1 MATSIQNP
9 SNTNITVNEWTNVYS
24 AGPVA
29 GFTGTV
35 RIVVEVGNGT
45 TIKLANNA
53 TGVTAITQGYGNLYN
68 GSTTSMAFEGN
79 LAQVNAALQ
88 SLQAFS
94 TNAAGS
100 GTLQISAVKAGSA
113 YNPDNGHYYQAIY
126 SSGGIGWQDAKT
138 AAASASIKFNG
149 LQGYLATITSAK
161 ENEFIL
167 NKLPAD
173 AWIGATD
180 KDTEGRWNWDTG
192 PEAGVTVS
200 DLYHNWNSGEPNNS
214 SSHPGSPEGEDYAQF
229 YVSGGS
235 PGKWNDLPGGGA
247 TAGKLNYYVVEYGGM
262 QGDAPTEAAASSSST
277 LTVQARPVITS
288 NGGGATAI
296 VNYAENGTAAVTTV
310 TATDADSG
318 DTKTYSI
325 SGGADSA
332 LFGIDANTGALTFKT
347 SPDYEGAGDNS
358 YEVTVCVTD
367 STGLYDEQTLT
378 VNVTD
383 VNDHAPVFTSDGTAT
398 VAENA
403 VTSTVIYDAATTDAD
418 GTGANKNVV
427 YSLKTGQ
434 GDDADLLN
442 INSATGEVTLKTSAN
457 YEVKNSYAFTVV
469 ATNAGTG
476 ATLDT
481 EHAVTVSVT
490 DENEAA
496 TALGLSATSIAEN
509 VETTGGIK
517 IGDISITDPDASGNN
532 NSLSVAGDDAA
543 SFEIRNGTELF
554 FKDASPDF
562 ETQTSYSITL
572 TATDGSLVYSQAFTV
587 NVTDINDNAPV
598 FTSGNTGTVAENAAT
613 TTVIY
618 AAATTDADG
627 TAPNQAVTYSL
638 KGDGSTDDAELL
650 NINGT
655 TGEVTLKTSAN
666 YEVKDSYAFTVV
678 ATNVGTG
685 ATLATEQAVTVS
697 VTDVA
702 EAVTDLAL
710 SATGIDENVDTTSG
724 VKIGDISITDPDASG
739 NNNTLTLEGAD
750 NAPFEIRNGSELFFK
765 GASPDF
771 ETKPSYSITL
781 KATDGGLVYS
791 QAFTVNVTDVNEV
804 PVITS
809 NGGDTPT
816 PISYAENGTTAVTSI
831 TATDP
836 DSGDTQTF
844 SISGGDDA
852 DLFRINASTGALTFR
867 NSPNFEIPA
876 DANNDNTYNV
886 TVKVADAAGLTD
898 EQTLTI
904 NVTDDAG
911 ADDPIETG
919 SAGSQT
925 ITAPADNAKIN
936 VTGSGTT
943 TITNPVGNL
952 TIANS
957 GSGTVVVQGLND
969 GATVN
974 TSGTGATQIS
984 DPEGSLT
991 VANSGTG
998 TVTVDGLNTDSVLTT
1013 TGSGPT
1019 AVTNPDGNLSV
1030 ANNGTGTVTVS
1041 GLNADASLTASGTG
1055 PTQVSD
1061 PEGSLSINNN
1071 SSGTVTVDGL
1081 NTGSV
1086 LTTTGSGPTAVTNPD
1101 GNLEVANSGTGT
1113 VTVSGLNPGASLTAS
1128 GTGPTQVNDP
1138 EGHLTVN
1145 NNSSGTVT
1153 VNGLNTDSVLTT
1165 TGSGPT
1171 TVANPDGN
1179 LSVANNGTGT
1189 VTVNGLNPN
1198 ASLSAS
1204 GSGPTLIEN
1213 PDASLIVANSGTGTV
1228 TVNGLNTG
1236 GVLTTTGSG
1245 PTAVTNPDGSLAVA
1259 NNGTGTV
1266 TVNGLNPNAS
1276 LTANGTGPTLVKDP
1290 EGNLTVSNSG
1300 SGTVT
1305 VAGLNDDAV
1314 LNSNGTGPVRV
1325 TYPDDD
1331 VSVVNNGSGT
1341 VSVDGMKAGAVLS
1354 SSGTGPVTITNPDG
1368 NLRVANTG
1376 TGAVTVEDLKP
1387 GAILT
1392 ATGTKPVNV
1401 DLSHLSSGQTITID
1415 NDGSGVVNLVNVP
1428 EGVTVLTTGSS
1439 GSGDINYA
1447 PTLSGV
1453 PGTTQGVTAG
1463 SAAVLADFTVAD
1475 QDSSQTLTVTLTTTN
1490 GSIVGLTD
1498 ADTAA
1503 AGIQLTGTAAA
1514 INTALETATFTAAS
1528 AGAASI
1534 GISVTDGVV
1543 TRPTTATYN
1552 LIATSA
1558 PSSGGAPAPAPTPTP
1573 TPAGAIQDGVS
1584 DTNVTEN
1591 GTEQTTTVGTIGT
1604 VPVVE
1609 TVTVTADGDTVR
1621 ELVYVPTTTG
1631 TGAGAGSSTPTVLP
1645 LLYETV
1651 AGSTSNTTVSLPTG
1665 VGLVSVG
1672 DRTPTTTGQE
1682 GLITLIQSTVSD
1694 GDPSR
1699 TDMLGGGQSFLNTL
1713 PQDATLWVNK
1723 IQLTAPTALPNAPSV
1738 PVVVSGAAR
1747 TEAST
1752 STADK
1757 LEALVIDATAL
1768 PQGTVIELHDIDF
1781 AVVVGNGVFVRGG
1794 SGANVVYG
1802 GAGSQYILLGEADDV
1817 LYGGADDDTVGSEGG
1832 NDRIFGNAGNDTLF
1846 GGEGEDLLHG
1856 GADTDVAT
1864 FTGSI
1869 SRYEIVR
1876 DHGKTIVRALDRAD
1890 DVDTVINVETLRFDD
1905 ADYTVENAPQY
1916 TVIASLYGEVLDR
1929 QADLTGFQYWAERY
1943 AAGESMGDIALSFL
1957 YSAEYQSGSGLQF
1970 SALSTAA
1977 QLDLFYLHFLGRT
1990 PDEAGHAYWMNRIE
2004 DGMSLNDVAH
2014 SFVVSTEMQGVYA
2027 QPTAWEFLL

>member
-1 MATSIQNP
+1 MATSIQHP
-9 SNTNITVNEWTNVYS
+9 SNTNIIVNEWTNVYS

-53 TGVTAITQGYGNLYN
+53 TGVTAITQGYGSLYD
-68 GSTTSMAFEGN
+68 GTATSMAFEGS
-79 LAQVNAALQ
+79 LEQVNAALQ
-88 SLQAFS
+88 SLQAFN

-100 GTLQISAVKAGSA
+100 DALQISAVKAGSA
-113 YNPDNGHYYQAIY
+113 YNPANGHYYQAIY
-126 SSGGIGWQDAKT
+126 SSGGIGWLDAKT
-138 AAASASIKFNG
+138 AAASESLKFNG
-149 LQGYLATITSAK
+149 LQGYLATITSAQ

-167 NKLPAD
+167 KKLPAD

-180 KDTEGRWNWDTG
+180 KDNEGVWKWATG
-192 PEAGVTVS
+192 PEVGVTVS
-200 DLYHNWNSGEPNNS
+200 DLYDNWNSGEPNNS
-214 SSHPGSPEGEDYAQF
+214 SSHSGSPEGEDYAQF
-229 YVSGGS
+229 YVSGGT
-235 PGKWNDLPGGGA
+235 PGKWNDLPGAGA

-262 QGDAPTEAAASSSST
+262 IGDNPTEAAASSSST

-288 NGGGATAI
+288 NSGGATASI
-296 VNYAENGTAAVTTV
+296 NYAENDTAAVTTV
-310 TATDADSG
+310 TASDADSG
-318 DTKTYSI
+318 DSKTFSI
-325 SGGADSA
+325 SGGADSD
-332 LFGIDANTGALTFKT
+332 LFTIHSSTGALTFKT

-358 YEVTVCVTD
+358 YEVTVRVTD

-418 GTGANKNVV
+418 GTAPNQAVT
-427 YSLKTGQ
+427 YSLKGDGST
-434 GDDADLLN
+434 DDAELLN
-442 INSATGEVTLKTSAN
+442 INGTTGEVTLKTSAN

-469 ATNAGTG
+469 ATNVGTG
-476 ATLDT
+476 ATLTT
-481 EHAVTVSVT
+481 EQAVTVSVT
-490 DENEAA
+490 DVAEAA
-496 TALGLSATSIAEN
+496 TDLALSATGIDEN
-509 VETTGGIK
+509 VDTTGGVK

-532 NSLSVAGDDAA
+532 NALTLEGTDNAL
-543 SFEIRNGTELF
+543 FEIRNGTELF
-554 FKDASPDF
+554 FIGSSPDF
-562 ETQTSYSITL
+562 ETKPSYSISL
-572 TATDGSLVYSQAFTV
+572 KATDGGLVYSQAFTV
-587 NVTDINDNAPV
+587 NVTDVNDHAPV
-598 FTSGNTGTVAENAAT
+598 FTSDGTATVAENAVT
-613 TTVIY
+613 STVIY
-618 AAATTDADG
+618 DAATTDADG

-666 YEVKDSYAFTVV
+666 YEVKNSYAFTVV

-685 ATLATEQAVTVS
+685 ATLTTEQAVTVS

-702 EAVTDLAL
+702 EAATDLAL
-710 SATGIDENVDTTSG
+710 SATGIDENVDTTGG

-739 NNNTLTLEGAD
+739 NNNALTLEGTD
-750 NAPFEIRNGSELFFK
+750 NALFEIRNGTELFFI
-765 GASPDF
+765 GSSPDF
-771 ETKPSYSITL
+771 ETKSSYSITL

-809 NGGDTPT
+809 NGGSATASID
-816 PISYAENGTTAVTSI
+816 YAENGTTAVTTV

-867 NSPNFEIPA
+867 NSPNYEVPVDA
-876 DANNDNTYNV
+876 DNNNSYIV
-886 TVKVADAAGLTD
+886 TVKVTDSAGLTD
-898 EQTLTI
+898 EQTLTV
-904 NVTDDAG
+904 NVTDDAS

-919 SAGSQT
+919 GTDPVT
-925 ITAPADNAKIN
+925 IADPVDNAKIN

-943 TITNPVGNL
+943 TITNPVGSL

-957 GSGTVVVQGLND
+957 GSGTVVVQGLNA
-969 GATVN
+969 GATIN

-998 TVTVDGLNTDSVLTT
+998 TVTVDGLSTDSVLTT

-1030 ANNGTGTVTVS
+1030 ANNGTGTVTVG
-1041 GLNADASLTASGTG
+1041 GLNPGASLTASGTG
-1055 PTQVSD
+1055 PTLVSD
-1061 PEGSLSINNN
+1061 PEGSLTVLN
-1071 SSGTVTVDGL
+1071 SGSGVVTVDGL

-1086 LTTTGSGPTAVTNPD
+1086 LTTTGNGPTAVTNPD
-1101 GNLEVANSGTGT
+1101 GNLSVANNGAGT

-1128 GTGPTQVNDP
+1128 GTGPTQINDP

-1145 NNSSGTVT
+1145 NSGSGTVT

-1198 ASLSAS
+1198 ASLTAT

-1245 PTAVTNPDGSLAVA
+1245 PTAVTDPDGNLAVA

-1266 TVNGLNPNAS
+1266 TVNGLNSNAS
-1276 LTANGTGPTLVKDP
+1276 LTANGTGPTLVDEP
-1290 EGNLTVSNSG
+1290 EGNLSVSNSG

-1305 VAGLNDDAV
+1305 VAGLNDGAV

-1325 TYPDDD
+1325 TAPDED

-1341 VSVDGMKAGAVLS
+1341 VSVDGMNAGAVLS
-1354 SSGTGPVTITNPDG
+1354 SSGTGPVTITKPDG

-1376 TGAVTVEDLKP
+1376 TGTVTVEDLKP
-1387 GAILT
+1387 GATLT

-1428 EGVTVLTTGSS
+1428 EGVTVLITGSS
-1439 GSGDINYA
+1439 GSGGINYV

-1463 SAAVLADFTVAD
+1463 SAAALADFTVAD
-1475 QDSSQTLTVTLTTTN
+1475 RDTSNMLTVTLTATN
-1490 GSIVGLTD
+1490 GTIGGLTD
-1498 ADTAA
+1498 ADTTA
-1503 AGIQLTGTAAA
+1503 AGFQLTGTAAA
-1514 INTALETATFTAAS
+1514 INTALAGATFTAAS

-1534 GISVTDGVV
+1534 TISVTDGVV
-1543 TRPTTATYN
+1543 SSPTTATYSLN
-1552 LIATSA
+1552 AVPA
-1558 PSSGGAPAPAPTPTP
+1558 PSSGSAPTPAP
-1573 TPAGAIQDGVS
+1573 SPEGAIQNGVS
-1584 DTNVTEN
+1584 NTTVTTD
-1591 GTEQTTTVGTIGT
+1591 GGAQTTTTGTIGT

-1609 TVTVTADGDTVR
+1609 TVTVTADGNTVR

-1631 TGAGAGSSTPTVLP
+1631 TGAGSSTPTVLP
-1645 LLYETV
+1645 LLYESV
-1651 AGSTSNTTVSLPTG
+1651 AGSTSNTTVSLPSG

-1672 DRTPTTTGQE
+1672 DRTPTTTTGQQ

-1699 TDMLGGGQSFLNTL
+1699 TDMLGGGQSFLDTL

-1738 PVVVSGAAR
+1738 PVVVRGAAR

-1768 PQGTVIELHDIDF
+1768 PSGTVLELHDIDF
-1781 AVVVGNGVFVRGG
+1781 AVIVGNGVIVRGG

-1876 DHGKTIVRALDRAD
+1876 DHGKTIVRSLDRAD

-1905 ADYTVENAPQY
+1905 ADYTVENAPHY

-1929 QADLTGFQYWAERY
+1929 QADLAGFQYWAERY
-1943 AAGESMGDIALSFL
+1943 AAGESIGDIALSFL